1 MPPAVLLKLAPV
13 TVAALL
19 PLLPLPPGVL
29 ELAPVPIAA
38 LLLLLL
44 LPAPRI
50 PFAALPLPLVVV
62 VVVVVV
68 VVLLLL
74 ILLLLFLL
82 PLPLATALV
91 ITLLLF
97 RDEAALL
104 VVPGGR
110 ITKPAASMPWPL
122 GQSISAQIRGSYF
135 SSRLAHWP

>member
-62 VVVVVV
+62 VVVVVL
-68 VVLLLL
+68 LLLL

>member
-19 PLLPLPPGVL
+19 PLLPRPPGLL

-62 VVVVVV
+62 VVVLLL
-68 VVLLLL
+68 LLLL

>member
-62 VVVVVV
+62 VVVVLLL
-68 VVLLLL
+68 LLLL